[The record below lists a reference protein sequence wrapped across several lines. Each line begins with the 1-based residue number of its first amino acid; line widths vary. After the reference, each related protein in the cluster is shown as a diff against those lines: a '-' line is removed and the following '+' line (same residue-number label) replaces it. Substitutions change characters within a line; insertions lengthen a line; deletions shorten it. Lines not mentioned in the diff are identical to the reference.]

1 MVACRGLSVGL
12 TGNASTNAMVAR
24 AARSVLAAARQYAVM
39 AAAAAEAAGDEDKE
53 QQVGEA
59 ASLGRVRV
67 WRYVAGR
74 DLGEILEY
82 NRVG

>member
-1 MVACRGLSVGL
+1 MVTCRGLSVGL

-39 AAAAAEAAGDEDKE
+39 AAAAAEAAGEEDEE

-59 ASLGRVRV
+59 SLGRG
-67 WRYVAGR
+67 WGLGGWGAAGSE
-74 DLGEILEY
+74 LKGCLK
-82 NRVG
+82 